1 MEKQGEIET
10 EKANNFEK
18 IKLIPIGLEVM
29 QICYTNLKASISAEV
44 GCFIKNL
51 LEISPDI
58 LREYLIH
65 LQEHMDLI
73 HHDKLFDL
81 LARVRA
87 LIKEESTLVLD
98 LEEKSRNK
106 ESTDKTSRAT
116 LDLLKNIELLKEDL
130 RYVYLKAP
138 DSYQCCFP
146 MNDGPLFMHLLLI
159 HLNGLLASNSYS
171 IALIKEEITLVK
183 EALEFIR
190 SFFVNV
196 EQELYKNLWARVLD
210 VAYEAKD
217 AIDSI
222 IGRDNDV
229 SQLLEKI
236 PKNKSLIV
244 VNIPKNPVER
254 KSMTAGKIILGFEE
268 TNWLI
273 TKLTSGPKDLDVISI
288 TGMPGSG
295 KTTLAYKVHNDDLVC
310 CHFDLR
316 AWCTVDQEYDEK
328 KLLVKLFNQVIG
340 SDFKSSEDI
349 DVADKL
355 RKQLYGKRHLILLD
369 DVWDINTWDDLTRPF
384 PGAEKG
390 SCPDEL
396 LAVGKEISQ
405 NYSENVMKVIQL
417 SYDHLP
423 HQLKPCFLYLAS
435 YQRDTEIDTHWL
447 KMYWRSEGIVEQTEM
462 MSLEE
467 VIEIYLD
474 KLISSSLV
482 IAFNEIGNY
491 PTCQLHDLVHDFCL
505 IKAREEKLF
514 GEISSSDAPSSSD
527 LMPRTV
533 KIVYNKEQFELYNF
547 IPFGSK
553 MKRHSCKSLCSLEIT
568 GDEMEDRL
576 SDSCHLRDLRLLR
589 VLSLNPSF
597 MMNWDKN
604 EPILIVEDLKLEN
617 LRILQTLVLSYSKE
631 IEDIFIRFPN
641 LQRLVFDIKE
651 SWDYSP
657 ELYWF
662 PNLDFLHE
670 LETLEVVFESSITN
684 DNGPSAAANWSWDF
698 HLPSNLKILSWLNFP
713 LTYDSLSIIARLPNL
728 EHLFLTRTIIK
739 GGEWNMREE
748 DTLENLKFLML
759 DNVTLA
765 KWEFGEESFPVLEKS
780 QLWGCHMLEEI
791 PPNFGDIGSLKII
804 QLVESPQLE
813 DSALEIKEYVE
824 DIMGRDLEVLGPNN
838 IPLFK

>member
-1 MEKQGEIET
+1 MEKYEVKQKVIKLSRNSNATSRMFACKSLYCDAGWRNSRAPRIRKKLCWSTVAVAVSSTLAVEQRDLFLTNNLMHEGPDRD
-10 EKANNFEK
+10 EKSVARNYSTVK

-87 LIKEESTLVLD
+87 LIKEVSTLIRD

-196 EQELYKNLWARVLD
+196 EQGLYKNLWARVLD

-222 IGRDNDV
+222 IGRDN
-229 SQLLEKI
+229 
-236 PKNKSLIV
+236 
-244 VNIPKNPVER
+244 
-254 KSMTAGKIILGFEE
+254 GFEEE

-355 RKQLYGKRHLILLD
+355 RKQLYGKRHLIVLD

-384 PGAEKG
+384 PEAEKG
-390 SCPDEL
+390 SR
-396 LAVGKEISQ
+396 I
-405 NYSENVMKVIQL
+405 
-417 SYDHLP
+417 
-423 HQLKPCFLYLAS
+423 
-435 YQRDTEIDTHWL
+435 
-447 KMYWRSEGIVEQTEM
+447 
-462 MSLEE
+462 
-467 VIEIYLD
+467 
-474 KLISSSLV
+474 
-482 IAFNEIGNY
+482 
-491 PTCQLHDLVHDFCL
+491 
-505 IKAREEKLF
+505 
-514 GEISSSDAPSSSD
+514 
-527 LMPRTV
+527 
-533 KIVYNKEQFELYNF
+533 
-547 IPFGSK
+547 
-553 MKRHSCKSLCSLEIT
+553 
-568 GDEMEDRL
+568 
-576 SDSCHLRDLRLLR
+576 
-589 VLSLNPSF
+589 
-597 MMNWDKN
+597 
-604 EPILIVEDLKLEN
+604 IL
-617 LRILQTLVLSYSKE
+617 
-631 IEDIFIRFPN
+631 
-641 LQRLVFDIKE
+641 
-651 SWDYSP
+651 
-657 ELYWF
+657 
-662 PNLDFLHE
+662 
-670 LETLEVVFESSITN
+670 TN
-684 DNGPSAAANWSWDF
+684 
-698 HLPSNLKILSWLNFP
+698 
-713 LTYDSLSIIARLPNL
+713 R
-728 EHLFLTRTIIK
+728 
-739 GGEWNMREE
+739 
-748 DTLENLKFLML
+748 
-759 DNVTLA
+759 
-765 KWEFGEESFPVLEKS
+765 
-780 QLWGCHMLEEI
+780 
-791 PPNFGDIGSLKII
+791 
-804 QLVESPQLE
+804 
-813 DSALEIKEYVE
+813 
-824 DIMGRDLEVLGPNN
+824 
-838 IPLFK
+838 